1 MTCNR
6 RHKIPWWT
14 VSKAA
19 DKCRFTVWCKFKH
32 LTHRRSSLCSVHWAV
47 IPLVSHLVAP
57 KTHYV
62 IVGVPLNHLGFS
74 AITGVVVIHATIFT
88 VSHLWGTLA
97 SCGLRDVRIDQ
108 LRFRAACRKKRLN
121 QTLSVLSFSLK
132 AKQSK
137 AKMCNGRRHVPLCP
151 ASANEK
157 YIVQKYN
164 YNKMLSSVFIW
175 LLFPTP
181 VNSTL

>member
-1 MTCNR
+1 MSRNT
-6 RHKIPWWT
+6 
-14 VSKAA
+14 
-19 DKCRFTVWCKFKH
+19 DKLLDYFD
-32 LTHRRSSLCSVHWAV
+32 
-47 IPLVSHLVAP
+47 I
-57 KTHYV
+57 
-62 IVGVPLNHLGFS
+62 
-74 AITGVVVIHATIFT
+74 
-88 VSHLWGTLA
+88 
-97 SCGLRDVRIDQ
+97 
-108 LRFRAACRKKRLN
+108 
-121 QTLSVLSFSLK
+121 LK
-132 AKQSK
+132 AKQSKAK